1 MQEQSQPKRP
11 YRIEIKLIS
20 AEGKCPNGHK
30 VGDEWNVFMK
40 TPDKP
45 MCLVA
50 FYNLFNPI
58 RVLETGG
65 SWPMYADTE
74 SFQTTCPDTR
84 NRLLFE
90 VRRFPVTD
98 MPGGPPPEREGQ

>member
-1 MQEQSQPKRP
+1 MQQRSDIP
-11 YRIEIKLIS
+11 YKIQVKVIS
-20 AEGKCPNGHK
+20 AEGTCPNGHK
-30 VGDEWNVFMK
+30 LGDEWNIYMK

-65 SWPMYADTE
+65 SYPHYEDPD
-74 SFQTTCPDTR
+74 SYQTYCPDIR
-84 NRLLFE
+84 ARLLFE
-90 VRRFPVTD
+90 IRRIL
-98 MPGGPPPEREGQ
+98 PPKVAEDRSGQ